1 MYYVIATCTS
11 TVAHG
16 TGEPVDLRSSIPLAP
31 VLHIHDSLYKEGIV
45 QECLKLTT
53 DRDAGFVFFQ
63 INMCRFRCD
72 LVVHPFDSEQVLS
85 LSLFILGVTAYRI
98 KPMHNRNLRQV
109 DLDLLHR
116 QPDELHPSSCRVP
129 MWSLRW
135 SLRRRRSYK
144 DR

>member
-63 INMCRFRCD
+63 INMCR
-72 LVVHPFDSEQVLS
+72 
-85 LSLFILGVTAYRI
+85 I
-98 KPMHNRNLRQV
+98 PM
-109 DLDLLHR
+109 
-116 QPDELHPSSCRVP
+116 
-129 MWSLRW
+129 
-135 SLRRRRSYK
+135 
-144 DR
+144 